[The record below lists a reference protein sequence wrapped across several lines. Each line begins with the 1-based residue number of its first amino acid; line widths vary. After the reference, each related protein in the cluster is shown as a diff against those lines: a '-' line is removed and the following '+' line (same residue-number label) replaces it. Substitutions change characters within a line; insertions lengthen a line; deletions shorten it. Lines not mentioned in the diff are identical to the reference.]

1 MRRIKVILAV
11 VAAVATM
18 MVLAAPAMANDFCCN
33 SFGSPLSFGDRF
45 GDGDGRFLVLDED
58 DLEDLQDD
66 FEDAIDD
73 GRFFAVPIDDGN
85 FLDSGRF
92 VAL

>member
-18 MVLAAPAMANDFCCN
+18 MVLAAPAMANDFCCD
-33 SFGSPLSFGDRF
+33 SFGSPIFHGDRF

-73 GRFFAVPIDDGN
+73 GRFIVPIDDGN
-85 FLDSGRF
+85 FLDNGRF
-92 VAL
+92 VVL